1 MQLEAVTMSH
11 NLSQYNDFWLLHK
24 ILKTTREW
32 EQEPSSSQLIFTK
45 SPGPLEIWPKLPQSF
60 SSSLQ
65 SQLQFFFHYYS
76 NHRNASIVFPSLSKT
91 YKRGKAA
98 TTTRRQINTLKMV
111 IIKNLHL
118 WEYFESTSDF
128 RVLRSFNYDKIHIHS
143 SLLNQDSLVS
153 FTETFHK
160 EILNLPVVFLS
171 KQMTEKKI
179 SPIKVIENS
188 ANYIKTMSYLYPKG
202 S

>member
-1 MQLEAVTMSH
+1 
-11 NLSQYNDFWLLHK
+11 
-24 ILKTTREW
+24 
-32 EQEPSSSQLIFTK
+32 
-45 SPGPLEIWPKLPQSF
+45 
-60 SSSLQ
+60 
-65 SQLQFFFHYYS
+65 
-76 NHRNASIVFPSLSKT
+76 
-91 YKRGKAA
+91 
-98 TTTRRQINTLKMV
+98 MV